1 MNFTAIDVETAN
13 PDLSSICQVG
23 LVVFRDGVVAT
34 HWQTLVNPEDYF
46 DSLNVSI
53 HGIDERAVRNAP
65 RFPEIYES
73 LAKYMRGSVV
83 ACHTA
88 FDRVAIAKVTAK
100 HRLSQP
106 DCQWI
111 DTAKVARRAWPEFSQ
126 RGYGLRNV
134 AEKLGI
140 DFQHHDAQEDARAAG
155 EILIRAIQ
163 ATGIDLLTWF
173 DRVKMPLDSGAASGR
188 IMREGNPEGALYGE
202 IVVFTGAL
210 SISRSVAADMA
221 AAAGCQ
227 VADSVNK
234 ATTLLVVG
242 DQDIGRLAGH
252 TKSSKHRK
260 AEAMMANGQEIR
272 ILGEGDFRRLVGG
285 KL

>member
-13 PDLSSICQVG
+13 
-23 LVVFRDGVVAT
+23 
-34 HWQTLVNPEDYF
+34 
-46 DSLNVSI
+46 
-53 HGIDERAVRNAP
+53 
-65 RFPEIYES
+65 
-73 LAKYMRGSVV
+73 
-83 ACHTA
+83 
-88 FDRVAIAKVTAK
+88 RVAIAKVTAK

-111 DTAKVARRAWPEFSQ
+111 DTARVARRAWPEFSQ

-210 SISRSVAADMA
+210 SISRNERIRYEQLLRDQLG
-221 AAAGCQ
+221 AG
-227 VADSVNK
+227 
-234 ATTLLVVG
+234 
-242 DQDIGRLAGH
+242 
-252 TKSSKHRK
+252 
-260 AEAMMANGQEIR
+260 
-272 ILGEGDFRRLVGG
+272 
-285 KL
+285 